1 MNYEVAYNRKVRRF
15 SSDLRRI
22 PLGSGFVQ
30 TVTVIR
36 TGFHDFT
43 TARLS
48 EAGAHHVI
56 RRNRMNVV
64 STVSMNAVRFLK
76 ILVLASLTAVAPLSV
91 GAAPVTFWFKGFVDS
106 FRNTGNVA
114 PTGVGEGTPV
124 VGRISYDPAGL
135 WYAETNSSNG
145 SVYSQYHYDSLAAFS
160 FTIYLAGHTI
170 SNITNWG
177 VAGQI
182 GVEND
187 VSGRDFYYVES
198 GALLT
203 LDGTNMV
210 AYPNQVGMTLGL
222 TDAESTALTSTA
234 LPTTAPVL
242 SQFAGEPFFNIVA
255 RNAPGTVD
263 LCYIGGMI
271 TEISTNQ
278 IVPLS
283 IHRVNASTARVTWPL
298 YAEGYTL
305 QTASSLNLTKWQ
317 DVSTPAVKLGGEYAV
332 TVSTTGSPKYY
343 RLRK

>member
-1 MNYEVAYNRKVRRF
+1 
-15 SSDLRRI
+15 
-22 PLGSGFVQ
+22 
-30 TVTVIR
+30 
-36 TGFHDFT
+36 
-43 TARLS
+43 
-48 EAGAHHVI
+48 
-56 RRNRMNVV
+56 
-64 STVSMNAVRFLK
+64 MNAVRFLK
-76 ILVLASLTAVAPLSV
+76 ILVLASFTAVSPLSS
-91 GAAPVTFWFKGFVDS
+91 GAAPVTYWFSGVVDS

-124 VGRISYDPAGL
+124 VGRVSYDPAGL
-135 WYAETNSSNG
+135 WYAETNKSDG
-145 SVYSQYHYDSLAAFS
+145 GVYSQYHYNSLTAFS

-170 SNITNWG
+170 SNISNLG

-187 VSGRDFYYVES
+187 VSGRDYYYVES
-198 GALLT
+198 GSLLT

-210 AYPNQVGMTLGL
+210 AYPNQVGMAMGL
-222 TDAESTALTSTA
+222 TDANSTALTSTA
-234 LPTTAPVL
+234 LPTAAPVI
-242 SQFAGEPFFNIVA
+242 SQFLGEPYFSIAA
-255 RNAPGTVD
+255 RNPQGTVE

-305 QTASSLNLTKWQ
+305 QSAPGLNLTKWQ

-332 TVSTTGSPKYY
+332 TVSTTGAPKYY
-343 RLRK
+343 RLKK